1 MLSDIPVV
9 KQFQNGTY
17 RLIPPE
23 ETLARVSRF
32 MPIMG
37 ITRIANITQLDVIGI
52 PVVMVCRPN
61 SRSISVS
68 QGKGLTL
75 AAAKASGLMESIE
88 TYHAETITLPLKLTS
103 YEGLRYTHEVVDV
116 YDLPFIKNSA
126 FHPER
131 RLLWIEGHDLI
142 QQDSLWVPYEMV
154 HTDYTLPGTDG
165 SGCFSTTTNGL
176 ASGNHVM
183 EAVVHGINEVIERDS
198 LALWELLPDEQKQR
212 TRLNLDTV
220 DDPACRYVLNQ
231 YALANVEVVVWN
243 AISDVGLPAFLCA
256 IAERTDHPLRRMVIA
271 SGAGCH
277 VSRHIALLR
286 ALTEAAQSRL
296 TVISGSRDDIFHDDY
311 QRYHSPQTY
320 QRFYESLTSPLPMQ
334 DFQTIPTW
342 EHPTFN
348 QDLAVQL
355 KHLRSAGI
363 NRVIV
368 VNLTKPELG
377 IPVVRVVIPRLE
389 GVHSIPQYQ
398 PGKRAQERMIQ

>member
-1 MLSDIPVV
+1 
-9 KQFQNGTY
+9 
-17 RLIPPE
+17 
-23 ETLARVSRF
+23 
-32 MPIMG
+32 
-37 ITRIANITQLDVIGI
+37 
-52 PVVMVCRPN
+52 
-61 SRSISVS
+61 
-68 QGKGLTL
+68 
-75 AAAKASGLMESIE
+75 
-88 TYHAETITLPLKLTS
+88 
-103 YEGLRYTHEVVDV
+103 
-116 YDLPFIKNSA
+116 
-126 FHPER
+126 
-131 RLLWIEGHDLI
+131 
-142 QQDSLWVPYEMV
+142 
-154 HTDYTLPGTDG
+154 
-165 SGCFSTTTNGL
+165 
-176 ASGNHVM
+176 M

-198 LALWELLPDEQKQR
+198 LALWELLPDEQKQS

-243 AISDVGLPAFLCA
+243 AISDVGLPTFLCA

-277 VSRHIALLR
+277 VSRQIALLR

-296 TVISGSRDDIFHDDY
+296 TVISGSRDDIFRDDY

-320 QRFYESLTSPLPMQ
+320 QHFYESLTSPLPMQ
-334 DFQTIPTW
+334 DFQMIPTW

-348 QDLAVQL
+348 QDLATQL
-355 KHLRSAGI
+355 KCLRSAGI